1 MASTK
6 LSEQHY
12 FQISGRFREAV
23 LARIEQLERDAA
35 EDARLIPQ
43 LLSEDHQRRVALLI
57 AAQIEESVRLRTELT
72 RTIVTVE
79 SIHDALIR
87 RD

>member
-1 MASTK
+1 MGREKT
-6 LSEQHY
+6 SEQHY

-35 EDARLIPQ
+35 EDARVIPQ

-57 AAQIEESVRLRTELT
+57 AAQIEEAVRLRTELT

-79 SIHDALIR
+79 SIHGALTR